1 MQCQS
6 IIDCILKGGGWKW
19 PEVPE
24 IPEVSKKLPE
34 VGLSNDIEQF
44 VTFHPKE
51 DSACVILS
59 PKNTPNFELA
69 THPCVSASRI
79 LCFKGMPSLFELVSY
94 CRCRHLLHLC
104 ALIYFYVHFL

>member
-19 PEVPE
+19 PEVPA

-59 PKNTPNFELA
+59 PKNTPNFELV
-69 THPCVSASRI
+69 THPCVSASKI
-79 LCFKGMPSLFELVSY
+79 LCFKGMPSLFLMFSVIWEIELSND
-94 CRCRHLLHLC
+94 HQGLSE
-104 ALIYFYVHFL
+104 AG